1 MKKSA
6 SKEIEYLSDEM
17 IESQAMVNILEFNKR
32 VGNNFS
38 FPIYPEEILKKL
50 WDIETEYVDVLPELE
65 GVPILASY
73 SPKNKKILVNST
85 ENKNSGRLSFT
96 LAHELGHVSLH
107 SFAVKNQN
115 CSNYDLGINSE
126 KIERQADKY
135 AAALLMPKEEVF
147 SLLESLGCTMLSP
160 TIDMHI
166 HADNIKMHFGVS
178 NEVLEYRLGNLG
190 FEVLNGFY
198 KKTKKKI
205 KESMFTQE
213 EVREKWNR
221 ESRT

>member
-6 SKEIEYLSDEM
+6 NKEIEYLSDEM
-17 IESQAMVNILEFNKR
+17 IENQAMANLLEFNKST
-32 VGNNFS
+32 GSKFC
-38 FPIYPEEILKKL
+38 FPVYPEEILKKV
-50 WDIETEYVDVLPELE
+50 WGIEVEYTNAWQDTEGIPV
-65 GVPILASY
+65 LASY
-73 SPKNKKILVNST
+73 FPDKKKVIVNET

-115 CSNYDLGINSE
+115 CNNYDIGVSLE

-147 SLLESLGCTMLSP
+147 SFMKDLGCTILSP
-160 TIDMHI
+160 AVDMHI
-166 HADNIKMHFGVS
+166 YAEKIKIHFGVS

-213 EVREKWNR
+213 EVREKWNW